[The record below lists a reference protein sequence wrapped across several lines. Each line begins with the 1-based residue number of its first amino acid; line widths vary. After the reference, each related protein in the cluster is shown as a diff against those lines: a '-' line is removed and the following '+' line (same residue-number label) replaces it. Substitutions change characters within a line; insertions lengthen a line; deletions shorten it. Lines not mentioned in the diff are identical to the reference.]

1 MALGILFIIFAGTA
15 LVSAIA
21 AFLMFMVKSEK
32 NQKAVFV
39 FAVIWSLV
47 LAFLNADSMPVN
59 YTGMRFISWAIGAV
73 AVAAAVICVCTKS
86 SRGFAAAKITV
97 TASMAGSIILM
108 FA

>member
-1 MALGILFIIFAGTA
+1 MALGILSVIFAVTA
-15 LVSAIA
+15 VVSAAA
-21 AFLMFMVKSEK
+21 AFLMFMVKDEK
-32 NQKAVFV
+32 KQKAVFV
-39 FAVIWSLV
+39 FMVIWSLV

-59 YTGMRFISWAIGAV
+59 YTGMRFISWAIGTV

-97 TASMAGSIILM
+97 TASVAGSIVLM